1 MNMNNQL
8 LHTPEGVRDIY
19 AEEYA
24 RKLAVEQKIQHVF
37 SLYGYQSIESE
48 EAWEARACTSFL
60 TGITTRW
67 FCGRI

>member
-19 AEEYA
+19 AEECA

-37 SLYGYQSIESE
+37 SLYGYQSIETPVFE
-48 EAWEARACTSFL
+48 FFDIFKKGARKRGKPGHVQVF
-60 TGITTRW
+60 
-67 FCGRI
+67 